1 MNSIILAIL
10 FLLSGFFM
18 KYSDDLFDVNN
29 DVVMASAVGVLCGL
43 ASAFAAIG
51 DVGAAYIFIAIPI
64 GNLIALKVD
73 GVHHI
78 ITLAVFIVICLI
90 AGIPEIS
97 LVVLLICILGTLADE
112 VGHELISTVT
122 DIVFLNLFFEYRFVL
137 KIVILL
143 LAICGAFN
151 IMVFVYFLI
160 FEVAYLIGG
169 IVFER
174 LN

>member
-90 AGIPEIS
+90 AGIPELS

-122 DIVFLNLFFEYRFVL
+122 DNVFLNLFFEYRFVL

-151 IMVFVYFLI
+151 IMVFVYFII

>member
-1 MNSIILAIL
+1 
-10 FLLSGFFM
+10 M

-122 DIVFLNLFFEYRFVL
+122 DNVFLNLFFEYRFVL

-151 IMVFVYFLI
+151 IMVFVYFII

>member
-1 MNSIILAIL
+1 
-10 FLLSGFFM
+10 M

-122 DIVFLNLFFEYRFVL
+122 DNVFLNLFFEYRFVL

>member
-122 DIVFLNLFFEYRFVL
+122 DNVFLNLFFEYRFVL

-151 IMVFVYFLI
+151 IMVFVYFII

>member
-1 MNSIILAIL
+1 
-10 FLLSGFFM
+10 M

-29 DVVMASAVGVLCGL
+29 DVVMASAVGVLCSL

-122 DIVFLNLFFEYRFVL
+122 DNVFLNLFFEYRFVL